1 MENLPAPATH
11 LPNTCRFQSP
21 ARIRDPGAPARP
33 RSARG
38 GAGARFVTHRHIC
51 VSTIFPFYIGMWAR
65 VTRQPDIKYLYA
77 LYRMPS
83 GDPFITRGLVLSL
96 HTDEMRP
103 ARSRALRALSTD
115 QTGTRRARARAHSAF
130 VRRVV
135 PRRRL
140 VSCRPGWEASKRAR
154 TSARPAL
161 QMLSKCSPKASERHL

>member
-1 MENLPAPATH
+1 MFAFVLSHIDTFVSR
-11 LPNTCRFQSP
+11 LRF
-21 ARIRDPGAPARP
+21 
-33 RSARG
+33 
-38 GAGARFVTHRHIC
+38 
-51 VSTIFPFYIGMWAR
+51 IFPFYIGMWAR

-140 VSCRPGWEASKRAR
+140 VSCRPGWEASKRA
-154 TSARPAL
+154 L
-161 QMLSKCSPKASERHL
+161 QMLSKGL